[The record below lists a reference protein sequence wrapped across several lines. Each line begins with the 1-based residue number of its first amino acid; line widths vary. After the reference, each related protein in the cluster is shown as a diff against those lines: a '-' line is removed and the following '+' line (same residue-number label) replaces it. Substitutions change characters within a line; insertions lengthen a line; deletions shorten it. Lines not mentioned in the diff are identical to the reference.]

1 VLLNTPNPYKEID
14 LLKQTAPKKVK
25 VKPTFED
32 ITPDHSPPKENR
44 LDPHA
49 GSAGSSLAT
58 SSVTITSPGESS
70 ERSTEEPF
78 GGTRGECC
86 CPTSP
91 MCLGDLGTREF
102 KALADKL
109 ARVELAYERLGD
121 PTLRCRADA
130 EWVGAYVTCSTV
142 ERKCDEL
149 LHRALGKQAVAL
161 YHFKDLARNYSGKFA
176 TLFERQK

>member
-1 VLLNTPNPYKEID
+1 LLNTPNPYREID
-14 LLKQTAPKKVK
+14 LLKQAPPKKVK
-25 VKPTFED
+25 VKPIFED
-32 ITPDHSPPKENR
+32 ITPDNSPPKEGR

-49 GSAGSSLAT
+49 GNAGSFLAI
-58 SSVTITSPGESS
+58 SSVTITSPSEAS

-78 GGTRGECC
+78 SETRGECC
-86 CPTSP
+86 CPTYP
-91 MCLGDLGTREF
+91 MCLGDLVARDF

-121 PTLRCRADA
+121 PTLRNRADA

-142 ERKCDEL
+142 EKKCDEL